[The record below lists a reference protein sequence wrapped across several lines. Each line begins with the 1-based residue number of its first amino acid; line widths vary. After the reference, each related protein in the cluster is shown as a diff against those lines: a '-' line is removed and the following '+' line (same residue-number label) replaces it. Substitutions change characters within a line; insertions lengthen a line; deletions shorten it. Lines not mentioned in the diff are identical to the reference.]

1 MLRHVLARFVKNA
14 AARRYLT
21 VAAFAVPM
29 LLLTAAWLL
38 WYGVSKPQPW
48 EEPPPLPAVADEPLV
63 LPAAEPV
70 RLAIPKIDVDV
81 AFEAPLGLKESGEI
95 EVPEAYDTVAYYKY
109 GPTPGELGPAV
120 ILGHVDSFE
129 GPAVFFSLGQLKPGD
144 QIMVTRA
151 DGSLAIF
158 AVEALERHPQS
169 GFPTVQVYGD
179 LDHAGLR
186 LITCSGTYDH
196 GTLRYSHNLIVFA
209 KLVGMSTPT
218 TNQ

>member
-1 MLRHVLARFVKNA
+1 MFYFLQSTVF
-14 AARRYLT
+14 RRYLT
-21 VAAFAVPM
+21 VAAFAV
-29 LLLTAAWLL
+29 LVVSLIASWFL
-38 WYGVSKPQPW
+38 WYRASEPQSW
-48 EEPPPLPAVADEPLV
+48 EEPPQSSTVEDEPLA
-63 LPAAEPV
+63 LSAAEPV

-81 AFEAPLGLKESGEI
+81 AFETPLGLEESGEI
-95 EVPEAYDTVAYYKY
+95 EVPEAYDRVAYYKY

-120 ILGHVDSFE
+120 VLGHVDSFE

-144 QIMVTRA
+144 QITVTRA

-186 LITCSGTYDH
+186 LITCTGTYDH

-209 KLVGMSTPT
+209 KLVGISTPVVVE
-218 TNQ
+218 